1 MGVIGYDRN
10 STLESE
16 IAHPKPRRAM
26 NILTVIFKIIGFLS
40 IPLVLFSVY
49 MMVRSIGRARRITR
63 KSLYIQ
69 LGMSPVFLIV
79 YSLLLGV
86 SIAFKWA
93 IPLVVLGLGVG
104 GFWGLSTALTLRGRQ
119 VMGTRSTWYI
129 ILWGASFALTQ
140 TLALFASEGATAGG
154 LATMC
159 FSMGTAVGMNVSLLL
174 RHHQLLSNSTEE
186 GNPA

>member
-1 MGVIGYDRN
+1 MD
-10 STLESE
+10 L
-16 IAHPKPRRAM
+16 
-26 NILTVIFKIIGFLS
+26 LTVIFRIVGFLS

-63 KSLYIQ
+63 RSLFIQ
-69 LGMSPVFLIV
+69 LGMSPVFLIG

-93 IPLVVLGLGVG
+93 VPLVVLGLGVG
-104 GFWGLSTALTLRGRQ
+104 GFWGLSTALTLRGSQ

-140 TLALFASEGATAGG
+140 ALALFATEGAAAGG

-159 FSMGTAVGMNVSLLL
+159 FSMGTAVGMNAGLLL
-174 RHHQLLSNSTEE
+174 RHYMLLSSSAA
-186 GNPA
+186 GGSPA

>member
-1 MGVIGYDRN
+1 
-10 STLESE
+10 
-16 IAHPKPRRAM
+16 M
-26 NILTVIFKIIGFLS
+26 NILTVIFKIIGLLS

-49 MMVRSIGRARRITR
+49 MMVRSIGRARRVTR
-63 KSLYIQ
+63 KSLFLQ

-104 GFWGLSTALTLRGRQ
+104 GFWGLSTALTLRGSQ

-140 TLALFASEGATAGG
+140 TLALFATEGAAAGG
-154 LATMC
+154 LATMV
-159 FSMGTAVGMNVSLLL
+159 FSMGTAVGMNAGLLL
-174 RHHQLLSNSTEE
+174 RHHLLLSS
-186 GNPA
+186 GSAGGSPA